1 MMTSEALRERLKSS
15 TPSPSSRKVLKLL
28 SEDLTR
34 PVSAVPATV
43 TVSEA
48 LRLWRTRL
56 KNTRY
61 TDAPLKGVQDL
72 LKHLEELAPQRK
84 LDQFGFVSP
93 QAAVTVFFTRTDGAY
108 VGSAILDKRDSR

>member
-1 MMTSEALRERLKSS
+1 MMTSEAVRERVKSS
-15 TPSPSSRKVLKLL
+15 SQSSSSRKVLKLL
-28 SEDLTR
+28 AEDLTR
-34 PVSAVPATV
+34 PVSAAPATV

-56 KNTRY
+56 KNTEY
-61 TDAPLKGVQDL
+61 TNAPLKGVQDL

-93 QAAVTVFFTRTDGAY
+93 QAAVTVFFTRTDGVY
-108 VGSAILDKRDSR
+108 VGSAILDKRDLR